1 MIPGNDA
8 GDAFFFVEGIL
19 VIKEE
24 LVSFAAGDDL
34 PLALGCLN
42 MDLTV
47 LVPARNTILLTELID
62 GFLLLFQPCTRNG
75 TAVTH
80 TVSCHPSFLFIEELL
95 FIFLANTAVDR
106 AVRKVEHFLI
116 AFYAVEYHEGSTP
129 FFI

>member
-34 PLALGCLN
+34 PLALGSLN
-42 MDLTV
+42 MDLTI
-47 LVPARNTILLTELID
+47 LMPARNTILLAELINA
-62 GFLLLFQPCTRNG
+62 FLLFPQPCTYHG

-80 TVSCHPSFLFIEELL
+80 TVSCHPSLFFIEELL
-95 FIFLANTAVDR
+95 LVLFANTAVDR
-106 AVRKVEHFLI
+106 AVRKMEYFLS
-116 AFYAVEYHEGSTP
+116 AFYAVEYHEWSTP
-129 FFI
+129 FFV